1 VFRNAANLG
10 EEELAERFQAL
21 AEIKAPPREQAENRA
36 LIARAE
42 RLYAE
47 SLGADRE
54 SIKSLLS
61 DFEQALLDQQLRDVA
76 GLRARFGASLDNFER
91 GWS

>member
-1 VFRNAANLG
+1 MPV
-10 EEELAERFQAL
+10 
-21 AEIKAPPREQAENRA
+21 KSPPREQAENRA

-47 SLGADRE
+47 SLGADRDR
-54 SIKSLLS
+54 IKSLLG

-76 GLRARFGASLDNFER
+76 GLRARFGTALDGFER
-91 GWS
+91 NWS